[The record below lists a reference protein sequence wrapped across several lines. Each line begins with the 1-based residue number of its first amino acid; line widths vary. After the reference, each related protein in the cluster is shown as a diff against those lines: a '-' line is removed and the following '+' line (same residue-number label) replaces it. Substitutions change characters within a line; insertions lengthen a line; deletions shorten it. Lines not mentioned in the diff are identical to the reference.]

1 MKPGDVAIIFTPD
14 DTHFAIASAAITA
27 GLHVLV
33 AKPIV
38 KNLQEHKQLVALAKR
53 HNVLV
58 SGTFY
63 GGFWFGSSSK
73 TVVKN
78 LQEHKQLVALAKRH
92 NVLVSGTFYG
102 GFWFG

>member
-1 MKPGDVAIIFTPD
+1 MSASEIYPTDDAQAIGSMKPGDVAIIFTPD

-58 SGTFY
+58 R
-63 GGFWFGSSSK
+63 
-73 TVVKN
+73 
-78 LQEHKQLVALAKRH
+78 A
-92 NVLVSGTFYG
+92 
-102 GFWFG
+102 

>member
-1 MKPGDVAIIFTPD
+1 MYVINSTDYAQAIGSMKPGDVAIIFTPD

-58 SGTFY
+58 SFF
-63 GGFWFGSSSK
+63 GFVTCYFCCLHLDVSS
-73 TVVKN
+73 
-78 LQEHKQLVALAKRH
+78 
-92 NVLVSGTFYG
+92 
-102 GFWFG
+102 